1 MVKPLVS
8 GEDFPTNRMKLGSF
22 FQMKLVGYAVV
33 RSCTQLLLKNQ
44 LRTWFFFANEAGCT
58 ESWEGFKQFL
68 FKIHIT
74 YRYQ

>member
-33 RSCTQLLLKNQ
+33 RSCTQLHAVAIEKP
-44 LRTWFFFANEAGCT
+44 TPHMVFFR
-58 ESWEGFKQFL
+58 Q
-68 FKIHIT
+68 
-74 YRYQ
+74 